1 MYVLDFCWV
10 EVVVSG
16 GSAKFVNF
24 TIGYIGSRAN
34 VGDLVM

>member
-1 MYVLDFCWV
+1 MVI
-10 EVVVSG
+10 SG

-34 VGDLVM
+34 VGDLVV